1 MNSSTSVT
9 EKSNGQNCS
18 VKKSLDL
25 QIDEAQKL
33 VIQELRKMNSDKQA
47 EIDRLNEVALNK
59 SIEFEQV
66 KNALSLLREIAIKQK
81 TQINVLSGFLDQFL
95 SDYEGMFDH
104 EKRPTSIEM
113 AENFYLPAAKYMAE
127 HFGRTK
133 GHRIDSIQEWIDN
146 Q

>member
-33 VIQELRKMNSDKQA
+33 VIQELRKMNADKQA

-59 SIEFEQV
+59 SLQFE
-66 KNALSLLREIAIKQK
+66 RMK
-81 TQINVLSGFLDQFL
+81 TQVNVLSGFLDQFL

-104 EKRPTSIEM
+104 EGRPTSIEM
-113 AENFYLPAAKYMAE
+113 AENFYLPAAKYMAD

-133 GHRIDSIQEWIDN
+133 GHRIESIQEWIDK